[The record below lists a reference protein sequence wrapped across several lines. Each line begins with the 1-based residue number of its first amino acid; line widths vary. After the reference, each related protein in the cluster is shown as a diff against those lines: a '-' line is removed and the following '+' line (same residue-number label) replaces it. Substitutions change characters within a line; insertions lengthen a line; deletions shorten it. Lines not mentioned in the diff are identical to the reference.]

1 MNQHFDVLIIGAGLS
16 GIGTACHVTAEFPD
30 KTIALLER
38 RERLGG
44 TWDLFRY
51 PGVRSDSDMFTF
63 GYKFRPWRD
72 VKVLADG
79 ASIRQYIADTATEFG
94 VDEKIHYGL
103 KVNTAE
109 WSSRQCRWT
118 VAGVHEATG
127 ETRTYTCDYLISCTG
142 YYNYDAGYLPDFPG
156 VHRFGGR
163 CVHPQHWPEDL
174 DYSGKKVVVIGSGA
188 TAVTLVPA
196 MAGSNPGSAAHVTM
210 LQRSPSYI
218 FSLPA
223 VDKISEVLGRF
234 LPDRWVYE
242 FGRRR
247 NIAIQRKLYQA
258 CRRWPKLMR
267 RLLLWEVRRR
277 LGRSVDMSNFT
288 PNYLPWDERLC
299 AVPNGDLF
307 KTLASGAASV
317 VTDQIETFTEKGILC
332 KSGRE
337 IEADIIVTATGLNI
351 QMLGGMRLIVDGAEY
366 QLPEKMTYKG
376 VLLENAPN
384 LAWIIGYTNASWTLK
399 SDIAGAYLV
408 LAGRPAGREHRRA
421 WEQLITPRSM
431 HVVRREFVADDL
443 RVLAT
448 RIAGRSVGLVLSGG
462 AARACAHLGVLEELE
477 AAGVTVDRFAGTS
490 MGAIIAALA
499 ASGLDAAGVDAQIY
513 EHFVRK
519 SHGDYTLPSKGLIR
533 GKRTQSTLRTIFG
546 DHLVEEL
553 PKHFRCV
560 SVDLLA
566 RRPVVHR
573 QGPLADVVGCSMRLP
588 FLYAPLPYGGTLHVD
603 GGVLDNVPVTTLVG
617 KDGPLIAVN
626 VASGGNPSPASGG
639 HRRGKPRVPG
649 LTDTLLRTMTISSA
663 MASEKV
669 LAQAD
674 LVIKPNPIGV
684 GLMEYHQIDR
694 AREAGRIAAR
704 EALPQIMELVH
715 G

>member
-1 MNQHFDVLIIGAGLS
+1 MNQHFDVLIIGTGLS

-94 VDEKIHYGL
+94 IDEKIHYGL

-399 SDIAGAYLV
+399 SDIAGAYLCRLLRHMADNGYTV
-408 LAGRPAGREHRRA
+408 A
-421 WEQLITPRSM
+421 TPRDAQDCALDVGMFDQLNSGYVKRGQDIM
-431 HVVRREFVADDL
+431 PRQGSKHPW
-443 RVLAT
+443 RVLMHYEKDAK
-448 RIAGRSVGLVLSGG
+448 ILLEDPIDD
-462 AARACAHLGVLEELE
+462 GVLHF
-477 AAGVTVDRFAGTS
+477 AA
-490 MGAIIAALA
+490 AAQDHA
-499 ASGLDAAGVDAQIY
+499 AA
-513 EHFVRK
+513 
-519 SHGDYTLPSKGLIR
+519 
-533 GKRTQSTLRTIFG
+533 
-546 DHLVEEL
+546 
-553 PKHFRCV
+553 
-560 SVDLLA
+560 
-566 RRPVVHR
+566 
-573 QGPLADVVGCSMRLP
+573 
-588 FLYAPLPYGGTLHVD
+588 
-603 GGVLDNVPVTTLVG
+603 
-617 KDGPLIAVN
+617 
-626 VASGGNPSPASGG
+626 
-639 HRRGKPRVPG
+639 
-649 LTDTLLRTMTISSA
+649 
-663 MASEKV
+663 
-669 LAQAD
+669 
-674 LVIKPNPIGV
+674 
-684 GLMEYHQIDR
+684 
-694 AREAGRIAAR
+694 
-704 EALPQIMELVH
+704 
-715 G
+715 

>member
-196 MAGSNPGSAAHVTM
+196 MAGSNPG
-210 LQRSPSYI
+210 
-218 FSLPA
+218 
-223 VDKISEVLGRF
+223 
-234 LPDRWVYE
+234 
-242 FGRRR
+242 
-247 NIAIQRKLYQA
+247 
-258 CRRWPKLMR
+258 
-267 RLLLWEVRRR
+267 
-277 LGRSVDMSNFT
+277 
-288 PNYLPWDERLC
+288 
-299 AVPNGDLF
+299 
-307 KTLASGAASV
+307 
-317 VTDQIETFTEKGILC
+317 
-332 KSGRE
+332 RE

-399 SDIAGAYLV
+399 SDIAGAYLCRLLRHMADNGYTV
-408 LAGRPAGREHRRA
+408 A
-421 WEQLITPRSM
+421 TPRDAQDCALDVGMFDQLNSGYVKRGQDIM
-431 HVVRREFVADDL
+431 PRQGSKHPW
-443 RVLAT
+443 RVLMHYEKDAK
-448 RIAGRSVGLVLSGG
+448 ILLEDPIDD
-462 AARACAHLGVLEELE
+462 GVLHF
-477 AAGVTVDRFAGTS
+477 AA
-490 MGAIIAALA
+490 AAQDHA
-499 ASGLDAAGVDAQIY
+499 AA
-513 EHFVRK
+513 
-519 SHGDYTLPSKGLIR
+519 
-533 GKRTQSTLRTIFG
+533 
-546 DHLVEEL
+546 
-553 PKHFRCV
+553 
-560 SVDLLA
+560 
-566 RRPVVHR
+566 
-573 QGPLADVVGCSMRLP
+573 
-588 FLYAPLPYGGTLHVD
+588 
-603 GGVLDNVPVTTLVG
+603 
-617 KDGPLIAVN
+617 
-626 VASGGNPSPASGG
+626 
-639 HRRGKPRVPG
+639 
-649 LTDTLLRTMTISSA
+649 
-663 MASEKV
+663 
-669 LAQAD
+669 
-674 LVIKPNPIGV
+674 
-684 GLMEYHQIDR
+684 
-694 AREAGRIAAR
+694 
-704 EALPQIMELVH
+704 
-715 G
+715 

>member
-118 VAGVHEATG
+118 VAG
-127 ETRTYTCDYLISCTG
+127 
-142 YYNYDAGYLPDFPG
+142 
-156 VHRFGGR
+156 
-163 CVHPQHWPEDL
+163 VHPQHWPEDL

-399 SDIAGAYLV
+399 SDIAGAYLCRLLRHMADNGYTV
-408 LAGRPAGREHRRA
+408 A
-421 WEQLITPRSM
+421 TPRDAQDCALDVGMFDQLNSGYVKRGQDIM
-431 HVVRREFVADDL
+431 PRQGSKHPW
-443 RVLAT
+443 RVLMHYEKDAK
-448 RIAGRSVGLVLSGG
+448 ILLEDPIDD
-462 AARACAHLGVLEELE
+462 GVLHF
-477 AAGVTVDRFAGTS
+477 AA
-490 MGAIIAALA
+490 AAQDHA
-499 ASGLDAAGVDAQIY
+499 AA
-513 EHFVRK
+513 
-519 SHGDYTLPSKGLIR
+519 
-533 GKRTQSTLRTIFG
+533 
-546 DHLVEEL
+546 
-553 PKHFRCV
+553 
-560 SVDLLA
+560 
-566 RRPVVHR
+566 
-573 QGPLADVVGCSMRLP
+573 
-588 FLYAPLPYGGTLHVD
+588 
-603 GGVLDNVPVTTLVG
+603 
-617 KDGPLIAVN
+617 
-626 VASGGNPSPASGG
+626 
-639 HRRGKPRVPG
+639 
-649 LTDTLLRTMTISSA
+649 
-663 MASEKV
+663 
-669 LAQAD
+669 
-674 LVIKPNPIGV
+674 
-684 GLMEYHQIDR
+684 
-694 AREAGRIAAR
+694 
-704 EALPQIMELVH
+704 
-715 G
+715 

>member
-1 MNQHFDVLIIGAGLS
+1 M
-16 GIGTACHVTAEFPD
+16 
-30 KTIALLER
+30 
-38 RERLGG
+38 
-44 TWDLFRY
+44 
-51 PGVRSDSDMFTF
+51 
-63 GYKFRPWRD
+63 
-72 VKVLADG
+72 KVLADG

-399 SDIAGAYLV
+399 SDIAGAYLCRLLRHMADNGYTV
-408 LAGRPAGREHRRA
+408 A
-421 WEQLITPRSM
+421 TPRDAQDCALDVGMFDQLNSGYVKRGQDIM
-431 HVVRREFVADDL
+431 PRQGSKHPW
-443 RVLAT
+443 RVLMHYEKDAK
-448 RIAGRSVGLVLSGG
+448 ILLEDPIDD
-462 AARACAHLGVLEELE
+462 GVLHF
-477 AAGVTVDRFAGTS
+477 AA
-490 MGAIIAALA
+490 AAQDHA
-499 ASGLDAAGVDAQIY
+499 AA
-513 EHFVRK
+513 
-519 SHGDYTLPSKGLIR
+519 
-533 GKRTQSTLRTIFG
+533 
-546 DHLVEEL
+546 
-553 PKHFRCV
+553 
-560 SVDLLA
+560 
-566 RRPVVHR
+566 
-573 QGPLADVVGCSMRLP
+573 
-588 FLYAPLPYGGTLHVD
+588 
-603 GGVLDNVPVTTLVG
+603 
-617 KDGPLIAVN
+617 
-626 VASGGNPSPASGG
+626 
-639 HRRGKPRVPG
+639 
-649 LTDTLLRTMTISSA
+649 
-663 MASEKV
+663 
-669 LAQAD
+669 
-674 LVIKPNPIGV
+674 
-684 GLMEYHQIDR
+684 
-694 AREAGRIAAR
+694 
-704 EALPQIMELVH
+704 
-715 G
+715 